1 MTYVTYVNVSD
12 PNANLVTPAE
22 CLKEI
27 LPVWHVEMCQGC
39 IYSCELWR
47 GIPVRRPRRQKK
59 CGTPQRRVTWRTDSR
74 IPAGLGAH
82 ILSLPPTHTLLR
94 PDLLDLLLINVTVVT
109 RRTGHPVW
117 RVVSDIMCQMFQA
130 HGWILIPKHSSSSC
144 PAALKWWEQ

>member
-1 MTYVTYVNVSD
+1 MCLIQMPIWWLQLSALKKSFLCDMWKCVRAAFIHVNTEGAFLSGGPGD
-12 PNANLVTPAE
+12 
-22 CLKEI
+22 
-27 LPVWHVEMCQGC
+27 
-39 IYSCELWR
+39 
-47 GIPVRRPRRQKK
+47 KK